1 MATRTTMTHFLRSLT
16 AKNNLGGLCRAYLKI
31 PWSASSEKRG
41 GDYGARKHEFGVN
54 FFEELKDR
62 VES

>member
-1 MATRTTMTHFLRSLT
+1 MAPRAAMGLFLRSLS
-16 AKNNLGGLCRAYLKI
+16 ANGNLGGLCRAYLKI

-54 FFEELKDR
+54 FFEELKER